1 MMIVRPARTTDLPA
15 LEHMAAASAAG
26 VTGLT
31 PHREYLFE
39 RIQQSIAA
47 LDSDVAWQSEESYT
61 FMLEVDGQVVGTAG
75 LIASAGFTQPFYS
88 YRNETLIHAS
98 AALGVTNK
106 IHALTLCN
114 DLTGVTQ
121 LCGFYLDPAFLD
133 SAAAD
138 MLSRARLLFIAS
150 HPQRLSERLFDERQ
164 GHTDAEGRYP
174 FWEAI
179 GKPFFKMEVEEVDRR
194 IALGNKTFIAELMP
208 TYPIYVPLLPDAA
221 QQAMGQIHPDA
232 EVPFAILMD
241 EGFEADDYIDAID
254 GAPTLTAKTHWVRS
268 IMHSRIAQLHIIDNR
283 PAGTETYLICNQ
295 RTSQFRAVL
304 ADVLWH
310 GDEVWVSPDTAQA
323 LACEP
328 GDSVRLTPFTPVV
341 GQGEQA

>member
-1 MMIVRPARTTDLPA
+1 MMIVRPARTTDLPV
-15 LEHMAAASAAG
+15 LEQMAAASAAG

-31 PHREYLFE
+31 PQREYLFD
-39 RIQQSIAA
+39 RIQQSLAA
-47 LDSDVAWQSEESYT
+47 LESDIACQTEESYT

-98 AALGVTNK
+98 AALGVNNK

-121 LCGFYLDPAFLD
+121 LCGFYLAPEHLG

-138 MLSRARLLFIAS
+138 VLSRARLLFIAS
-150 HPQRLSERLFDERQ
+150 HPQRFSERLFDEMQ
-164 GHTDAEGRYP
+164 GYTDSEGRYP

-232 EVPFAILMD
+232 EAPFAILTD

-268 IMHSRIAQLHIIDNR
+268 IVHSRLARLCITDNR
-283 PAGTETYLICNQ
+283 PAGTEPFLLSNLQT
-295 RTSQFRAVL
+295 RQFRAGL
-304 ADVLWH
+304 ADVLLH
-310 GDEVWVSPDTAQA
+310 GDEAWVTQEIAHA
-323 LACEP
+323 LACEA
-328 GDSVRLTPFTPVV
+328 GDQVRLVRFE
-341 GQGEQA
+341 GCAGGGFA

>member
-98 AALGVTNK
+98 AALGVNNK
-106 IHALTLCN
+106 IHALSLCN

-150 HPQRLSERLFDERQ
+150 HPQRFSERLFDEMQ
-164 GHTDAEGRYP
+164 GYTYAEGRYP

-232 EVPFAILMD
+232 EGAFAILMD

-254 GAPTLTAKTHWVRS
+254 GAPTLTAKTHWVRA

-310 GDEVWVSPDTAQA
+310 GDEVWVLPDTAQA

-328 GDSVRLTPFTPVV
+328 GDR
-341 GQGEQA
+341 